1 MFGHLQGSSMM
12 VGPMKNLQSE
22 FDSLHSKL
30 IENEKRLAY
39 LENYVSQMDKNHN
52 QNLVY
57 FCKEMEALKNFLC

>member
-1 MFGHLQGSSMM
+1 MM

-22 FDSLHSKL
+22 IDSLHSKL

-39 LENYVSQMDKNHN
+39 LENYVSQMDKIHN

-57 FCKEMEALKNFLC
+57 FCKEIESLKNFLC